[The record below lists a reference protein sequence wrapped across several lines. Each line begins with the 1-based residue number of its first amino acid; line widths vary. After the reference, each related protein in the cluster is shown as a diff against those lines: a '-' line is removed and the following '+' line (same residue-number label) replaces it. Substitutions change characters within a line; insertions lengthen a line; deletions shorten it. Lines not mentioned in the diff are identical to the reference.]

1 MHSITISRKE
11 LDKSPEH
18 IKSIRPDLHYVGVD
32 VCDCNNDD
40 VSKGFADEYV
50 LTDGENFADT
60 IRNLPGEFDAAV
72 SSHNLEHCNH
82 PMETLDAICSRL
94 KKGGRLHLSFPCE
107 DSVTFPSRE
116 GTLNFYDDPTHI
128 YLPDFKAVI
137 KRLVRDNG
145 MYIDFAASSYKPFL
159 AWLRGMIQNC
169 FNKHSASG
177 CIWYYYGF
185 VSVIIA
191 HKK

>member
-1 MHSITISRKE
+1 MRQLIFKE
-11 LDKSPEH
+11 EAIQRIVELVINLANEENSVDS
-18 IKSIRPDLHYVGVD
+18 DGGV
-32 VCDCNNDD
+32 VPSALA
-40 VSKGFADEYV
+40 VE
-50 LTDGENFADT
+50 LTA
-60 IRNLPGEFDAAV
+60 RQ
-72 SSHNLEHCNH
+72 
-82 PMETLDAICSRL
+82 
-94 KKGGRLHLSFPCE
+94 
-107 DSVTFPSRE
+107 

-145 MYIDFAASSYKPFL
+145 MYIEFASKSYKPFL